1 MAYTI
6 TYVCPFQ
13 ERNAIKV
20 INFNDVSDVVA
31 DDSQGKQNCF
41 RYVHTYMYIYMCVC
55 GCDDEVVYCVGVED

>member
-1 MAYTI
+1 MYGI
-6 TYVCPFQ
+6 YMYMYMYVCPCQ

-41 RYVHTYMYIYMCVC
+41 RYAIIIHVQCMCVWL
-55 GCDDEVVYCVGVED
+55 